1 MKSLSMN
8 NLPIITVQE
17 KEDGSFVL
25 EWDGTDPRCQE
36 FNDWTEEDWSK
47 AIEDGLAKF

>member
-1 MKSLSMN
+1 MN

-36 FNDWTEEDWSK
+36 FNDWTQEEWLEALK
-47 AIEDGLAKF
+47 NGLAKF